1 MQIRK
6 WLQTLYVQV
15 LIAIIIG
22 VLLGHYYPKLGVDVK
37 PLGDMFI
44 KLIKMIITPIVFTTV
59 VLGICG
65 VGSIKKIGTLGLKTI
80 SYFYFASTLAM
91 IIGLVVVNFVQPGV
105 GINADPAALAKE
117 AAKSGIVTSG
127 NKSVVSGGFMG
138 FLMDLIPGNIVDSF
152 AKGNILQVLVFSIMF
167 GFALA
172 SAGDHGKKVQGVIQE
187 LFHILFRIIGYV
199 MKVAPIGAFGAMGF
213 TVGKFGI
220 ASLWSLGKLMGTFY
234 LTCFM
239 FVILVLGTVT
249 WWCRVSLWNVIKYFK
264 DEIFITLGTAST
276 EAVMPRLLTKLEH
289 LGCSKSVTGLV
300 IPTGYS
306 FNLDGA
312 AIYFTMASIF
322 LAQATNIHL
331 DLGQQLTLLAVL
343 MVTSKGG
350 AGVVGSAFVV
360 LTATLESTR
369 MIPVEAMALILGID
383 RFMNEARAVTNLIGN
398 TIATLAVARWQG
410 ELDMNKYHSAMA
422 DMDKGIEVE
431 LEKNLTA

>member
-22 VLLGHYYPKLGVDVK
+22 VALGHYYPKLGIEVK

-44 KLIKMIITPIVFTTV
+44 KLIKMIITPIIFTTV

-65 VGSIKKIGTLGLKTI
+65 VGSIKKIGALGLKTI

-91 IIGLVVVNFVQPGV
+91 IIGLIVVNLVQPGV

-117 AAKSGIVTSG
+117 AAKSGITASSAKG
-127 NKSVVSGGFMG
+127 ATGGGFMN
-138 FLMDLIPGNIVDSF
+138 FLMELIPGNIVESF

-172 SAGDHGKKVQGVIQE
+172 GAGEHGKKVHGFIQE
-187 LFHILFRIIGYV
+187 LFHILFKIIGFV

-234 LTCFM
+234 LTCFI
-239 FVILVLGTVT
+239 FVIVVLGTIT
-249 WWCRVSLWNVIKYFK
+249 WICKVNLWNIIKYFK
-264 DEIFITLGTAST
+264 DEVFITLGTAST
-276 EAVMPRLLTKLEH
+276 EAVMPRLLTKLER

-331 DLGQQLTLLAVL
+331 DLGTQLTLLAVL

-369 MIPVEAMALILGID
+369 IIPVEAMALILGID

-398 TIATLAVARWQG
+398 TIATLAVAKWQG
-410 ELDMNKYHSAMA
+410 ELDMDKYNSAIA
-422 DMDKGIEVE
+422 DMNQGIEVE
-431 LEKNLTA
+431 LDKDITA

>member
-1 MQIRK
+1 MQIKK

-15 LIAIIIG
+15 LLAIIAGI
-22 VLLGHYYPKLGVDVK
+22 VLGHYYPSFGVAVK

-44 KLIKMIITPIVFTTV
+44 KLIKMIITPIIFTTV

-80 SYFYFASTLAM
+80 SYFYAASTLAM
-91 IIGLVVVNFVQPGV
+91 IIGLCVVNIVQPGV
-105 GINADPAALAKE
+105 GINADPAILAQE
-117 AAKSGIVTSG
+117 AAKTGITASKPAAG
-127 NKSVVSGGFMG
+127 GSGGFMG
-138 FLMDLIPGNIVDSF
+138 FLMNLIPGNIVDSF

-167 GFALA
+167 AFALA
-172 SAGDHGKKVQGVIQE
+172 GVGERGKIVQSFIQE
-187 LFHILFRIIGYV
+187 LFYILFKIIGFV

-220 ASLWSLGKLMGTFY
+220 ASLWQLGKLMGSFY
-234 LTCFM
+234 LTCLL
-239 FVILVLGTVT
+239 FVVLVLGAVT
-249 WWCRVSLWNVIKYFK
+249 LICRVNLWDIIKYFK
-264 DEIFITLGTAST
+264 DEVFITLGTAST
-276 EAVMPRLLTKLEH
+276 EAVMPRLLTKLER

-312 AIYFTMASIF
+312 AIYFTMAAIF
-322 LAQATNIHL
+322 LAQALNIQL
-331 DLGQQLTLLAVL
+331 DLAHQLTLLAVL

-360 LTATLESTR
+360 LTATLESTGI
-369 MIPVEAMALILGID
+369 IPVEAMALILGID

-398 TIATLAVARWQG
+398 TVATLAVARWQN
-410 ELDMNKYHSAMA
+410 ELDMDKYHSAIA
-422 DMDKGIEVE
+422 DMKSGVE
-431 LEKNLTA
+431 LELDEAIS